1 MNYDYKG
8 RYLAEANLRYD
19 GTSRFRRGN
28 RWQLSPSFS
37 LGWNIAQEN
46 FWEDFADV
54 CNQLKFRF
62 SYGELGNMNTNGW
75 YPTYRAMTLKQANG
89 SWLQNG
95 LKPNTAYVGDL
106 ISTALTWEKVR
117 TWNIGLDWGLFNNRL
132 TGSFDAYIRYT
143 DNMVGRL

>member
-1 MNYDYKG
+1 MFLPK
-8 RYLAEANLRYD
+8 E
-19 GTSRFRRGN
+19 
-28 RWQLSPSFS
+28 
-37 LGWNIAQEN
+37 
-46 FWEDFADV
+46 
-54 CNQLKFRF
+54 
-62 SYGELGNMNTNGW
+62 
-75 YPTYRAMTLKQANG
+75 KQANG

-143 DNMVGRL
+143 DNMVGPSVELPATLGICLYKYVHQKH

>member
-1 MNYDYKG
+1 M
-8 RYLAEANLRYD
+8 
-19 GTSRFRRGN
+19 
-28 RWQLSPSFS
+28 
-37 LGWNIAQEN
+37 
-46 FWEDFADV
+46 
-54 CNQLKFRF
+54 KFRF

-143 DNMVGRL
+143 DNMVGPSVELPATLGIATPKTNNCDLKTKVGNLPSDGRTAPTSVWAMALSSMFLMHVLI